1 MTTSQQQ
8 LTEHWQRI
16 RQEAIEVAIIAER
29 QLIAM
34 GQMDEQDRRV
44 FTRKESRVILYSLSC
59 QPA

>member
-8 LTEHWQRI
+8 LIEHWQRI

-34 GQMDEQDRRV
+34 GQMDEKDRRV
-44 FTRKESRVILYSLSC
+44 FTRQESRAVIYALSC
-59 QPA
+59 QQS